1 MGKGEYFMNQCNERW
16 KKIILGWI
24 EGGMNNIRGDIRWEF
39 IQNHNKAVRI
49 KKPLI
54 SPYFSVFEKKM
65 IKKIFA
71 CNGWIGESED
81 PNNPAPCF
89 TEKGTYYYIKRK
101 INIWRDC
108 PKLNYSNSPS
118 DCPYLIEHMTQYIQ
132 QMAKLF
138 NGFRLDNVHSTP

>member
-101 INIWRDC
+101 INIF
-108 PKLNYSNSPS
+108 PGFLLTFLNIHLFQSYNFLNI
-118 DCPYLIEHMTQYIQ
+118 LINIHIFVY
-132 QMAKLF
+132 
-138 NGFRLDNVHSTP
+138 